1 MEQMV
6 GCGFYNDWMCICS
19 KIMKMKKIVSILFML
34 LCVMSVTAAQLTAQQ
49 KQDVIGKI
57 NKAASGLKS
66 MSCTFTQTKYLSLL
80 SDKMVS
86 EGKMY
91 YKQPNKLRWEYTTPY
106 KYLFIFNGNKVY
118 VGNNSRK
125 DVIDT
130 NTNKVFKEVARIMMS
145 TVTGTALSNSSDFSI
160 DVADGNTQWQVT
172 LVPKKKEMKKM
183 FSKIDLLFNKSN
195 LMISEINIYEK
206 NNDRT
211 NIKLKNIKN
220 NGAVNETLFAIP
232 Q

>member
-1 MEQMV
+1 
-6 GCGFYNDWMCICS
+6 
-19 KIMKMKKIVSILFML
+19 MKKIVSILL
-34 LCVMSVTAAQLTAQQ
+34 IALCAISAMAAPMTAKQ
-49 KQDVIGKI
+49 KQDVIGRI
-57 NKAASGLKS
+57 NQAASGLKS
-66 MSCTFTQTKYLSLL
+66 MSCNFTQTKFLSLL

-86 EGKMY
+86 HGKMY
-91 YKQPNKLRWEYTTPY
+91 YKQPNKLRWEYTNPY
-106 KYLFIFNGNKVY
+106 QYLFIFNGAKVY
-118 VGNNSRK
+118 VGNKSRK

-160 DVADGNTQWQVT
+160 DVADGKTQWQIT

-183 FSKIDLLFNKSN
+183 FAKIVLFFNKSN

-211 NIKLKNIKN
+211 NIKLNNIKT
-220 NGAVNETLFAIP
+220 NGVVNETLFAIP
-232 Q
+232 K

>member
-1 MEQMV
+1 M
-6 GCGFYNDWMCICS
+6 
-19 KIMKMKKIVSILFML
+19 MKKIVSILFML
-34 LCVMSVTAAQLTAQQ
+34 LCLVSVTAAPLTSQQ
-49 KQDVIGKI
+49 KQDVIGRI
-57 NKAASGLKS
+57 NNAASGLKS

-91 YKQPNKLRWEYTTPY
+91 YKQPNMLRWEYTTPY
-106 KYLFIFNGNKVY
+106 QYLFIFNGTKVY
-118 VGNNSRK
+118 VGNKSRK

-160 DVADGNTQWQVT
+160 DVADGNTQWQIT
-172 LVPKKKEMKKM
+172 LVPLKKEMKKM
-183 FSKIDLLFNKSN
+183 YSKIVLLFNKSN
-195 LMISEINIYEK
+195 MMISEINIYEK

-220 NGAVNETLFAIP
+220 NGAINETLFAIP